1 MIPPISTD
9 QRKEVMAMAYIIAF
23 EGMSGAGKTTTA
35 RILIRFLK
43 LKHFRMAWVN
53 EKEYEPI
60 RSWVIDWHKRPTDA
74 KVFSREDIEFF
85 ARGRSAIHQEIY
97 RQFSDWDYIL
107 LDRTV
112 FTSMVYQS
120 SDICSP
126 KQILEINIKSRILLP
141 RKVFFFTGDPEVCHR
156 RIMERQQAH
165 SGYNLPAS
173 VESLETI
180 KAIGERYRDIRGY
193 MGEVTEIDAET
204 PKRDKVRLV
213 IANLP

>member
-1 MIPPISTD
+1 
-9 QRKEVMAMAYIIAF
+9 MACIIAF

-35 RILIRFLK
+35 RILIRFLRF
-43 LKHFRMAWVN
+43 KHFRMAWIN

-60 RSWVIDWHKRPTDA
+60 RSWVIDWHKRSTDI
-74 KVFSREDIEFF
+74 KVFSMEDIEFF
-85 ARGRSAIHQEIY
+85 AKGRSAIHQEICH
-97 RQFSDWDYIL
+97 QFSDWDYIL

-120 SDICSP
+120 SDVCSP
-126 KQILEINIKSRILLP
+126 KQILEINVKSCILLP
-141 RKVFFFTGDPEVCHR
+141 QKVFFFTGEPEVCHR
-156 RIMERQQAH
+156 RIIERQQIY

-180 KAIGERYRDIRGY
+180 RVIGERYRDIKGY
-193 MGEVTEIDAET
+193 MGEVIDIDAET
-204 PKRDKVRLV
+204 PKRDKVKLV